1 MEAKESGMP
10 QLTIISHGEVAALIL
25 PPAVLESAGFHV
37 GDTID
42 VTLGD
47 GQLILRSADDASR
60 RQRLKEISDDVLDKR
75 RDAYERLA

>member
-1 MEAKESGMP
+1 MP
-10 QLTIISHGEVAALIL
+10 QLTIVPHGEAAALIL

-47 GQLILRSADDASR
+47 GQLILRSADEACW
-60 RQRLKEISDDVLDKR
+60 RQRLKEVTDDVLDKR
-75 RDAYERLA
+75 RDAYERLAE